1 MKKFNKFLALM
12 LTLITVV
19 AALPFG
25 AFADAWV
32 DLDAKTEGTASTVT
46 LTLDAAA
53 LAAILEKDG
62 ISPTLLQDLKAGVSV
77 DVDALKEAFTV
88 AELLEIIPR
97 DAWLKIFNVE
107 EIVEAIGL
115 DTLMKYVDI
124 PALLA
129 DVETAKLAELIK
141 KIPALESY
149 VDAKALLQDKYI
161 STNLIIKHMY
171 EDKLLSDLD
180 VALLKKAVLEDAN
193 LTVAELKEL
202 VDTDK
207 IVKDGKIDVDSV
219 LDKDATAEKIA
230 DLGDGFE
237 QYVTDKN
244 LLKSKI
250 QTKYPELAT
259 LLNANIDKATIDA
272 LNEWKDYVT
281 TEGKFDY
288 EKLLK
293 NDKITID
300 NLLDWGLDAVELYND
315 KPDLIVFV
323 DGAPAPGSE
332 GVTNGYINNYL
343 DKVATKAK
351 ILADNS
357 VSFEDYID
365 TTILK
370 NNVTS
375 TYPALNKIA
384 SIDNLEAVANAA
396 NVWKAYVNTDGSVNF
411 KELFKQNKINASEML
426 TWGVLDTDLLLKDNI
441 VVVDES
447 KVVTEM
453 NGVDGATLKGYV
465 KSMTKALDVLIG
477 KLGLDYCVGMLGGYE
492 KATNYINITALV
504 AELDLAAL
512 INSIN
517 ANPDAKVLADYVD
530 LNGIMKAVSMG
541 DLLNL
546 VPMNVL
552 FAQLDNNELIELV
565 QLINVKQYIRPVL
578 SMVADKLLLNIDKV
592 AIDGNVVASE
602 NAVDGLLN
610 VNASALVKAVAG
622 MIPGLNE
629 FASVEDG
636 KYFTTTVDLTYTVDG
651 TATQKTKSV
660 TFELVV
666 EGDLSRLQNA
676 AAKLSDILHTYI
688 NKAGIEN
695 GVVILD
701 VTVPSKLTALYARA
715 LELDAI
721 PDELKVKV
729 LDLVN
734 LDGDK
739 VEGFVGALT
748 FEEIITILDAVEPS
762 ALYNT
767 VLNHEYVAL
776 VLDKIEAKFGYDLTG
791 ITLDELVNKAANI
804 PSAERISEIIE
815 NKTGKNVLAY
825 VETLAIKADAI
836 VDKAEKITAV
846 QKILDKIEGRFGID
860 LSAISAADIVD
871 RAKDAPISET
881 VSNIVAAKIGVD
893 VRAILDAYTVDEL
906 YQKAVDKAATKTD
919 AYNKVK
925 NYILA
930 KAELIPDRAMNIC
943 LADAYEGNG
952 VFATGSRS
960 VTFNAKELVRK
971 ALDKVLGKLNLD
983 TDAIAII
990 MDRINGGESI
1000 TVGFDFTVRF
1010 QNLYQIKYMARDA
1023 KEGDEPLFSAFLPEG
1038 ADLNVFKNNPGVT
1051 GYEFKS
1057 WTDAEGNAL
1066 LTMPGAD
1073 TVVYADRNFVEVKF
1087 ENQNGDLIGT
1097 ILMESGD
1104 TLAMHADAIAEIA
1117 KKVTLPTD
1125 VNEKLYDGYR
1135 VGWTNKEDA
1144 NERLVFSTV
1153 EITEDTTLVA
1163 KAIPNYFLS
1172 FDAEVDYDVTEK
1184 DGAYV
1189 LTVNGVLP
1197 ESFNLNLDRAH
1208 LLTRANGTD
1217 VVSLTM
1223 HIADGDYDFLK
1234 ITDATLADLYNRAK
1248 KDVVFAY
1255 AAKAG
1260 VTDAFADT
1268 YYAKAEGAKFYTFD
1282 ILADGT
1288 ASHDKFAEAMAIK
1301 LPYAGAIVNKVGEKT
1316 NVYTVA
1322 DGVRELA
1329 EAVVETAQDGT
1340 AYVAFKA
1347 AHFSDYVIA
1356 NEVLLT
1362 LTFKTEA
1369 GKNVDG
1375 KLAGFDG
1382 SLYFPAGTQIKLAFE
1397 VPEGYKVI
1405 KIEANNK
1412 TYNENDLFTIEG
1424 AVTVNVTLREGVYY
1438 IYYYVNGK
1446 LTATQEYEATDKNV
1460 ALKSF
1465 ADVVGTAKPTDT
1477 TKYAATGAWIG
1488 FDTANLGKADMMVY
1502 AKWDLISYTVIFQDQ
1517 TGKELK
1523 KIEGVT
1529 AENYAEKV
1537 TAPAIPEVAGKAYK
1551 WGTPAISGTTATVK
1565 AVEAGELIY
1574 SVITDGNVTAAPTT
1588 GKYGAEITLTPVA
1601 KDGYTAKLNVVDAN
1615 GKTVAVTNNK
1625 IKMPAS
1631 NVYVTVTYEAKPV
1644 SYTINGTEGT
1654 GTYGDT
1660 VEFTVTVNNGEILAT
1675 APAGCELVKT
1685 ETDKSGKK
1693 TLTYAFVLDADNKA
1707 ISYKIDSSALTI
1719 FKIFNGK
1726 LFEGEGEPESTVK
1739 NVAFAAWSE
1748 TVAGTLQFAT
1758 FLLNKTTSLLW
1769 LWILLAVLVLI
1780 ALIILIYLL
1789 HITGKIGVNF
1799 LTRFVCWIVGGFFA
1813 ICLALSG
1820 LVLKILGK
1828 DEEELGFEKET
1839 ASEEA
1844 TEEAAEEATE
1854 EVAEE
1859 ATEEVAEGATEEV
1872 AEEATEEVAKE
1883 ATEEVAEEA
1892 TEEVAEEATEEVA
1905 EEATEE
1911 AAEEATEE
1919 VAEEATEEVAEEATE
1934 EAAEEATE
1942 EAKKETTKEK
1952 KDNQ

>member
-1 MKKFNKFLALM
+1 MKKFNKFLALV

-77 DVDALKEAFTV
+77 DVAALKEAFTV
-88 AELLEIIPR
+88 SELLEIIPR
-97 DAWLKIFNVE
+97 DALLKIFNVQ
-107 EIVEAIGL
+107 EIVEEIGL
-115 DTLMKYVDI
+115 DTLIKYVDI

-180 VALLKKAVLEDAN
+180 VALLKKAVLEDAGF
-193 LTVAELKEL
+193 TVAELKEL

-207 IVKDGKIDVDSV
+207 IVKDGKIDVDNV

-250 QTKYPELAT
+250 QEKYSDLAT
-259 LLNANIDKATIDA
+259 LASINNLEAVVNALKNWKQYVKAD
-272 LNEWKDYVT
+272 
-281 TEGKFDY
+281 GSFDY
-288 EKLLK
+288 KKLFDD
-293 NDKITID
+293 DKLTVKELVEWNVVD
-300 NLLDWGLDAVELYND
+300 VEELYND
-315 KPDLIVFV
+315 DIIVVIENSIPVGTPDVPAYIQRHV
-323 DGAPAPGSE
+323 DTVVDLA
-332 GVTNGYINNYL
+332 
-343 DKVATKAK
+343 ATKAK
-351 ILADNS
+351 FVGGVNVENYIPNKDALKTKVLAKYS
-357 VSFEDYID
+357 E
-365 TTILK
+365 
-370 NNVTS
+370 
-375 TYPALNKIA
+375 LNTL
-384 SIDNLEAVANAA
+384 SQVDNLNTIKGIVET
-396 NVWKAYVNTDGSVNF
+396 WKDYLNDDASVNF
-411 KELFKQNKINASEML
+411 KKLFADNKINASEML
-426 TWGVLDTDLLLKDNI
+426 TWGVLDTDALLADNI

-447 KVVTEM
+447 KVVTAL

-504 AELDLAAL
+504 AELDIAAL

-546 VPMNVL
+546 VPMNVI
-552 FAQLDNNELIELV
+552 FAQFDNNELLELV
-565 QLINVKQYIRPVL
+565 QLINVKQYIVPVL

-610 VNASALVKAVAG
+610 VNASALVKAIAG
-622 MIPGLNE
+622 LIPGLNE

-651 TATQKTKSV
+651 TATQKTKSI

-688 NKAGIEN
+688 NNAGIEN
-695 GVVILD
+695 GVVIFD
-701 VTVPSKLTALYARA
+701 VTLPSKVTALYAKA
-715 LELDAI
+715 LDLDAI

-734 LDGDK
+734 LNGDK
-739 VEGFVGALT
+739 VAGFVDALT

-791 ITLDELVNKAANI
+791 VTLDELVNKAANI

-815 NKTGKNVLAY
+815 NKTGKNILAY
-825 VETLAIKADAI
+825 VETLAVKADSI
-836 VDKAEKITAV
+836 VDKAEKIAAV
-846 QKILDKIEGRFGID
+846 QKILDKIEGRFNID
-860 LSAISAADIVD
+860 LSAISAVDIVD

-881 VSNIVAAKIGVD
+881 VSNIVAAKVGVD

-930 KAELIPDRAMNIC
+930 KAELIPDGAMDIC
-943 LADAYEGNG
+943 LADAYKGNG
-952 VFATGSRS
+952 VFATGARS

-971 ALDKVLGKLNLD
+971 ALTKVLGKLNLD
-983 TDAIAII
+983 TDAIAVI

-1038 ADLNVFKNNPGVT
+1038 ADLNVFKNNLDVT
-1051 GYEFKS
+1051 GYEFTA
-1057 WTDAEGNAL
+1057 WTDAEGNEV
-1066 LTMPGAD
+1066 TVMPGAD
-1073 TVVYADRNFVEVKF
+1073 TVVYADRNVIMVSF
-1087 ENQNGDLIGT
+1087 EDENGKLLGVIP
-1097 ILMESGD
+1097 MSKGD
-1104 TLAMHADAIAEIA
+1104 TLAKYAEKLAEIEA
-1117 KKVTLPTD
+1117 GVVLPTD
-1125 VNEKLYDGYR
+1125 VNSYLFDGYR
-1135 VGWTNKEDA
+1135 IAWADKAGE
-1144 NERLVFSTV
+1144 LVTGEVAF
-1153 EITEDTTLVA
+1153 TEDTTLVV
-1163 KAIPNYFLS
+1163 KPMPNYFIT
-1172 FDAEVDYDVTEK
+1172 FDTDVDYTITEK
-1184 DGAYV
+1184 DGVYT
-1189 LTVNGVLP
+1189 LTINGALP
-1197 ESFNLNLDRAH
+1197 ESFKLNLDRAH
-1208 LLTRANGTD
+1208 MLARANG
-1217 VVSLTM
+1217 
-1223 HIADGDYDFLK
+1223 ADKVTFIIHVAEGAYDFLN
-1234 ITDATLADLYNRAK
+1234 ISDATLADLYNRAK
-1248 KDVVFAY
+1248 ADVVFAY

-1260 VTDAFADT
+1260 ATDAFADT

-1288 ASHDKFAEAMAIK
+1288 ASHDNFAEAMSIK

-1322 DGVRELA
+1322 DGVREPA
-1329 EAVVETAQDGT
+1329 EAAVEVAQDGT

-1362 LTFKTEA
+1362 LSFKTEA

-1375 KLAGFDG
+1375 KLAGSDG
-1382 SLYFPAGTQIKLAFE
+1382 NLYYPAGTQIKLAFE
-1397 VPEGYKVI
+1397 VPEGYKVV
-1405 KIEANNK
+1405 KIEANGK
-1412 TYNENDLFTIEG
+1412 TYNENALFTIEG
-1424 AVTVNVTLREGVYY
+1424 AVTINVTLREGVYY

-1460 ALKSF
+1460 TLKKF
-1465 ADVVGTAKPTDT
+1465 ADVVGTAKPADT

-1517 TGKELK
+1517 NGKEVAK
-1523 KIEGVT
+1523 FTEVT
-1529 AENYAEKV
+1529 EDNYTAKV
-1537 TAPAIPEVAGKAYK
+1537 NVPAVPTAAGKAYK

-1565 AVEAGELIY
+1565 AVEAVKLVY
-1574 SVITDGNVTAAPTT
+1574 TVVTDGNVTAAPTT
-1588 GKYGAEITLTPVA
+1588 GEYNTEITLTPVQKA
-1601 KDGYTAKLNVVDAN
+1601 GYTATVNVVDAN
-1615 GKTVAVTNNK
+1615 GKTVTVTNNK

-1631 NVYVTVTYEAKPV
+1631 NVYVTVTYTAKTL
-1644 SYTINGTEGT
+1644 SYTINGTAGT
-1654 GTYGDT
+1654 GTYGDS
-1660 VEFTVTVNNGEILAT
+1660 VEFTVTVKNGEILT
-1675 APAGCELVKT
+1675 NAPAGCELVSI
-1685 ETDKSGKK
+1685 ETDKAGTK
-1693 TLTYAFVLDADNKA
+1693 TLKYAFVLDTDNKEV
-1707 ISYKIDSSALTI
+1707 SYKIESSALAL

-1726 LFEGEGEPESTVK
+1726 RFEGEGEPESTVK
-1739 NVAFAAWSE
+1739 NVAFAGWSE
-1748 TVAGTLQFAT
+1748 TVASTLQFAT
-1758 FLLNKTTSLLW
+1758 FMLNKTTSLLW

-1813 ICLALSG
+1813 ICLGLSG

-1828 DEEELGFEKET
+1828 DEEDLGFEKEATNET
-1839 ASEEA
+1839 AEETAEETVEEVAEETTETVDETATEENADLADVVIATEAIEETTEETTEEA
-1844 TEEAAEEATE
+1844 TEEATEEVTEEATE
-1854 EVAEE
+1854 ETAEAPAEE
-1859 ATEEVAEGATEEV
+1859 
-1872 AEEATEEVAKE
+1872 
-1883 ATEEVAEEA
+1883 
-1892 TEEVAEEATEEVA
+1892 
-1905 EEATEE
+1905 
-1911 AAEEATEE
+1911 
-1919 VAEEATEEVAEEATE
+1919 
-1934 EAAEEATE
+1934 
-1942 EAKKETTKEK
+1942 KKTSDEEK
-1952 KDNQ
+1952 KDNK